1 MRIFFFFITRGLS
14 DKDDDGAGKKRVRLL
29 SVDLHGTMCVFN
41 PVELCHDDFI
51 NTRKSRLKIQQT
63 HESTHIT
70 VLHVRMDV
78 KQYNHSRALLSVD
91 PTNSDLIRN
100 FSSKRKTPFL
110 KLLPLVRWSCLASTI
125 DSRRL
130 LLCRSVSERFQR
142 TK

>member
-1 MRIFFFFITRGLS
+1 MRIFFFFITYGLS
-14 DKDDDGAGKKRVRLL
+14 DKDDDGSGKKRVRLL

-100 FSSKRKTPFL
+100 LSSKRKMRPFYNFFL
-110 KLLPLVRWSCLASTI
+110 LSGGRVSLPLSTTDERRVRIFVCI
-125 DSRRL
+125 E
-130 LLCRSVSERFQR
+130 C
-142 TK
+142 